1 MAGEYRA
8 RDGHADKSARIT
20 VIADN
25 IGPYVDA
32 ADRLSKGPCLIALMK
47 LNHEWRLRFG
57 GGEPVACPWRT
68 PDRISSVATIP
79 GKMSGLM

>member
-57 GGEPVACPWRT
+57 TAALRAGPWRLRC
-68 PDRISSVATIP
+68 RISSVATIP